1 VAFGMLAVVA
11 LVLSLIAYSLKASM
25 YIFLCVLL
33 YGPFISVLFGF
44 PVAVVMLI
52 CRGLKRE

>member
-1 VAFGMLAVVA
+1 MLAVVA